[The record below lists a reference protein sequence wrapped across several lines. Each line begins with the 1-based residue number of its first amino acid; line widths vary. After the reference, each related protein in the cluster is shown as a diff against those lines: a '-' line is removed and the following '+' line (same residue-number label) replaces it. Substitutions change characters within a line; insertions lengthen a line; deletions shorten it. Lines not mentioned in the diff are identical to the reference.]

1 MRLGESRPRF
11 YTHASRKLNV
21 YALCLLAGDMELVQ
35 SFEEKFDTNLPL
47 EQARNVQDKN
57 VKKVIDPNDFL
68 HLKNPGDPAN
78 VLVGVR
84 GLYPQ

>member
-35 SFEEKFDTNLPL
+35 RFKEKFDTNLPL

-57 VKKVIDPNDFL
+57 VKK
-68 HLKNPGDPAN
+68 
-78 VLVGVR
+78 LVTQATF
-84 GLYPQ
+84 YT